1 MAKQIFQIFAFT
13 QLRRSA
19 RFHSR
24 DNRLKGVAASVGGRI
39 QIALEGHFHIW
50 GKSGMLSRALSL
62 AAVLLLIGSFAPKPA
77 LAQENLDAGKTP
89 SQLFAGTCNACHK
102 SPRGLLKTVPPSSL
116 PSFLRQH
123 YTTSPNMAG
132 ALASYLIS
140 NGATDTRI
148 GGDGPKG
155 AKGAKEGAKQQ
166 EARQEGRPEPRQGGQ
181 SEQLDRWGR
190 RLHPGPGP
198 QEANAPVAEAKPGG
212 AEQADRGKNAKQKL
226 SKRDRPGE
234 TLPKEEPA
242 AAVEPPKPESRPEAK
257 SDTKPDETAAKEES
271 KPDTAKPAEEGRSQ
285 SANVEQPAE
294 TRVLRP
300 DPVPPVTPAP
310 PTTAAVPV
318 APSAPAPAPTA
329 PSALPPTAS
338 SAPVQ
343 AAASSPD
350 TEMAVPLPASPSPPA
365 PPPPPVAAS
374 APPQPPVPPAGPPAP
389 PISQ

>member
-1 MAKQIFQIFAFT
+1 M
-13 QLRRSA
+13 S
-19 RFHSR
+19 
-24 DNRLKGVAASVGGRI
+24 
-39 QIALEGHFHIW
+39 
-50 GKSGMLSRALSL
+50 SRALSL

-132 ALASYLIS
+132 ALASYLVS

-155 AKGAKEGAKQQ
+155 AKGGAKEASRQQ
-166 EARQEGRPEPRQGGQ
+166 EARPEPRQGGQ

-190 RLHPGPGP
+190 RLHPSPAP
-198 QEANAPVAEAKPGG
+198 QEANAPAAEPKPEG
-212 AEQADRGKNAKQKL
+212 AEQADRGRNAKQRL
-226 SKRDRPGE
+226 TKRGRPGE
-234 TLPKEEPA
+234 ALPKEEPA
-242 AAVEPPKPESRPEAK
+242 AAVEPPKPESKPEAK
-257 SDTKPDETAAKEES
+257 SDTQPDETAVREES
-271 KPDTAKPAEEGRSQ
+271 KPDTAKPDTAKPAEDGRSQ
-285 SANVEQPAE
+285 SAKVEQPAE

-310 PTTAAVPV
+310 PAAAAAPGV
-318 APSAPAPAPTA
+318 PSAPAGPSAPPPAP
-329 PSALPPTAS
+329 S
-338 SAPVQ
+338 STPAAAPVQ
-343 AAASSPD
+343 AAASSPV
-350 TEMAVPLPASPSPPA
+350 TEMAVPLPASPTPPA
-365 PPPPPVAAS
+365 PPVAAS